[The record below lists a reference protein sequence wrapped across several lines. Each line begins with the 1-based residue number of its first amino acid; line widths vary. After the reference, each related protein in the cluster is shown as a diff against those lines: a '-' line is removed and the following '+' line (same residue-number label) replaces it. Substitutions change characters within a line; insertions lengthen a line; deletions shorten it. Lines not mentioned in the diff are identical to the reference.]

1 MDIESGQ
8 DQQNIILRDIERTR
22 YDIGKVREDMDKLT
36 KKLQSMA
43 TDIVSACP
51 HDVWCAALTACITDP
66 LFLPF
71 RRVQNLELVRI
82 FRT

>member
-8 DQQNIILRDIERTR
+8 DQQNIILRDIERTK

-43 TDIVSACP
+43 TDIVSA
-51 HDVWCAALTACITDP
+51 HMMFGVLLSWHALLTPCSFP
-66 LFLPF
+66 LD
-71 RRVQNLELVRI
+71 EYKI
-82 FRT
+82 

>member
-1 MDIESGQ
+1 MDTESGH
-8 DQQNIILRDIERTR
+8 DQHDIILRDIERTR

-43 TDIVSACP
+43 TDIVSAHMMLGVLLVMAC
-51 HDVWCAALTACITDP
+51 LTDS
-66 LFLPF
+66 LLLPF